1 MSLVYH
7 IVRYQKLLK
16 VFILL
21 KKQKHIFYLQFE
33 YRKNSFN
40 EFCFII
46 VWKHFFLFGDC
57 FLFLDIIFRLLSNI
71 AKKHIYHI
79 IVLFRIKIIF

>member
-21 KKQKHIFYLQFE
+21 KKQKNIFYLQFE

-46 VWKHFFLFGDC
+46 V
-57 FLFLDIIFRLLSNI
+57 
-71 AKKHIYHI
+71 
-79 IVLFRIKIIF
+79 